1 MDISRGDK
9 INLFIDTNIFLQFYR
24 LTDED
29 LSELDKLKSQIQAK
43 HIVLFITQQ
52 VKDEFSRNREK
63 EIKKSLDSMKKLK
76 INQSYP
82 SMMRHG
88 DDFEELQKLKKDFNS
103 KLDSI
108 TDKLRNQI
116 DGRTLK
122 ADALIDE
129 LFHLGEMIES
139 SDEIFNKADK
149 RMKLGNPPGKE
160 KCLKDGINWEI
171 LLNHNF
177 TEQLNFIVADT
188 DYWCPISK
196 DGKPRYFLSE
206 EWSEIKD
213 TEIKFY
219 ESLSKFFSENSSL
232 EIQLTSNTAVTEA
245 INMLTT
251 SGGFRQTHLAI
262 TELNSL
268 ITSEVFTQENV
279 DSIMQ
284 GAIDNPQIYRI
295 ILDEEILIFYESLL
309 TNYEGS
315 CDKSLA
321 TRIKGLIKHKIEEA
335 NDQQERIFG

>member
-1 MDISRGDK
+1 M
-9 INLFIDTNIFLQFYR
+9 QFYR
-24 LTDED
+24 WADED
-29 LSELDKLKSQIQAK
+29 LSELDKLKSQIGANK
-43 HIVLFITQQ
+43 IHLFTTQQ
-52 VKDEFSRNREK
+52 VKDECLRNREK
-63 EIKKSLDSMKKLK
+63 EIKKSLDSMKELK
-76 INQSYP
+76 INPSYP
-82 SMMRHG
+82 SIMRHG
-88 DDFEELQKLKKDFNS
+88 DDYGELQKLKKAFNS

-122 ADALIDE
+122 ADILIDE
-129 LFHLGEMIES
+129 LLSSGEMIES
-139 SDEIFNKADK
+139 SDEIFNKAEK

-160 KCLKDGINWEI
+160 KCLKDGINWES
-171 LLNHNF
+171 LLEHNF
-177 TEQLNFIVADT
+177 TDTLHFIADDT
-188 DYWCPISK
+188 DYWCRINK
-196 DGKPRYFLSE
+196 YIKPSYFLSK
-206 EWSEIKD
+206 EWSEIKN

-219 ESLSKFFSENSSL
+219 KSLSKFFSENSSL
-232 EIQLTSNTAVTEA
+232 AIQLSSNTKVTEA
-245 INMLTT
+245 IDMLTT

-335 NDQQERIFG
+335 NDQQERMLGA